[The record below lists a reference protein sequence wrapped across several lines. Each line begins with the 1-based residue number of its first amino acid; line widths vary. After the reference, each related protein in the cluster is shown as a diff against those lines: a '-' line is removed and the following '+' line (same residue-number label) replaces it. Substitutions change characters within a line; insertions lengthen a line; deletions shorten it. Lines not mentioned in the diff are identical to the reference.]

1 MYENYTEVTYKQDE
15 PGGFFH
21 VLNKRVNNYF
31 KESGRTKK
39 ANAYAKFKAIM
50 FLLTLIGLAWTIC
63 WTSSWSVG
71 IMLLCFTYLGF
82 HQICCA
88 LILGHEGVHGSFSNS
103 KKLNKIMSY
112 GFDLIG
118 TTGYIW
124 GMRHV
129 HSHHPYP
136 MVRNL
141 DLDIRQNEMLT
152 LVPVE
157 NPKPVW
163 KYQHIYAPFLYLLY
177 TLSVVFYRD
186 YVDFFSDRIG
196 NKKIKHGAKQVIE
209 FFTAKVVYLSYT
221 LVLPL
226 IFCGGNFGWVILGF
240 IFMHLTASI
249 TAASALFPAHI
260 HEDAVFPLPD
270 EETGQLELTW
280 AEHQIKTTMDFGTNN
295 PVVAFFWG
303 GINYHVIHH
312 LFPTVCHVHFRKIQ
326 GIFEETAD
334 EFGIHY
340 NVQPSLF
347 KALYSHWKSLKK
359 NGIPLAEVR
368 ELSEII

>member
-1 MYENYTEVTYKQDE
+1 MYNYTEVKYKKEQV
-15 PGGFFH
+15 GGFFY
-21 VLNKRVNNYF
+21 VLNQRVNEYF
-31 KESGRTKK
+31 KEKK
-39 ANAYAKFKAIM
+39 LTRKATAYGKFKAIL
-50 FLLTLIGLAWTIC
+50 FLSVYIGLATTIC
-63 WTSSWSVG
+63 LANGNVG
-71 IMLLCFTYLGF
+71 LMLACFAYLGF

-88 LILGHEGVHGSFSNS
+88 LILGHEGVHGSFSNNP
-103 KKLNKIMSY
+103 KLNKLMSY

-118 TTGYIW
+118 TSGYIW

-136 MVRNL
+136 MVREL

-152 LVPVE
+152 LIPVE
-157 NPKPVW
+157 KPKKMW

-186 YVDFFSDRIG
+186 YVDFFSKRIG
-196 NKKIKHGAKQVIE
+196 NKRIKHGVKELTELFI
-209 FFTAKVVYLSYT
+209 AKVVYFSHT
-221 LVLPL
+221 LILPL
-226 IFCGGNFGWVILGF
+226 MLSGCGWGWVIVGF
-240 IFMHLTASI
+240 LLMHVMSSI

-260 HEDAVFPLPD
+260 HEDAIFPLPD
-270 EETGQLELTW
+270 PKTGELEFTW

-312 LFPTVCHVHFRKIQ
+312 LFPTVSHIHFRKIQ
-326 GIFEETAD
+326 GIFEKTAD
-334 EFGIHY
+334 EFGIKY

-347 KALYSHWKSLKK
+347 KALLSHWRSLRK
-359 NGIPLAEVR
+359 NGLPLAQVR
-368 ELSEII
+368 ELSEIV